1 MIIVQ
6 CYTYRDAFVLAQKGS
21 NDADRESL
29 CYHYVGGGL
38 THQPEQTVALLFCGM
53 SRNVADHVCAL
64 LQNLARAD
72 VDEQVFVSTN
82 RKRGPVMAQWKQEV
96 SASVRAKAD
105 MLNHRAHPLPW
116 PLCMTAAAQ
125 TVVAQNA
132 THSADLLYVV
142 EHAAEIQERIDSA
155 RN

>member
-1 MIIVQ
+1 MH
-6 CYTYRDAFVLAQKGS
+6 CYSHRDALVLAKKLVD
-21 NDADRESL
+21 DAERQWL
-29 CYHYVGGGL
+29 CYHYFGGGV
-38 THQPEQTVALLFCGM
+38 TYQPHKTVALLVCGL

-72 VDEQVFVSTN
+72 VDEQVLVSTN
-82 RKRGPVMAQWKQEV
+82 RKRGPVTAQWKQEV

-116 PLCMTAAAQ
+116 PLCMTAASQ

-132 THSADLLYVV
+132 AHSADLLYVV